1 MISRREIIDVAT
13 IKGLNPH
20 IVEKDYVLGWL
31 LWGICNHETLGKSWL
46 FKGGTCLKKC
56 FFETYRFSEDL
67 DFTLSDATH
76 IDDGFLK
83 AVFGEICEH
92 IYEQAGIELP
102 PHSHKFDIYQNP
114 RGGKSCQ
121 ARIGYQGPVSPRG
134 RSMPRIKLD
143 LTADEFVVLN
153 PIRSQVY
160 HPYSDA
166 PNGGIIIRSYAYEEV
181 FGEKIRALAE
191 RGRPRDLYDV
201 VNLFR
206 NADASPASTAVLIDV
221 LRQKCEFK
229 NIDFPVLAQLEIHR
243 SILQSRWA
251 QMLSHQLPALPPFVT
266 FWNELPIFFTW
277 LESGVIPQAPPAYIG
292 ETGER
297 IIRERTLLLPVS
309 AKAKTCIEIIRFAAS
324 NLLCVDLDYRGHIRR
339 IEPYSLRFNGE
350 GNIILGVHDVDKNER
365 DDCLVDNIQGA
376 QVTDQVFNPRFA
388 IELMPAAQITSVQR
402 AGSSL

>member
-1 MISRREIIDVAT
+1 MISKREIIDVAT
-13 IKGLNPH
+13 IKGLSPH

-31 LWGICNHETLGKSWL
+31 LWGISNHEILGESWL

-67 DFTLSDATH
+67 DFTLSDASH

-83 AVFGEICEH
+83 TVFGEICENV
-92 IYEQAGIELP
+92 YQQTGIELP
-102 PHSHKFDIYQNP
+102 SHSHKFDIYQNL

-121 ARIGYQGPVSPRG
+121 TRIGYQGPVSPRG
-134 RSMPRIKLD
+134 RSMPRIRLD
-143 LTADEFVVLN
+143 LTADELVALSPV
-153 PIRSQVY
+153 RSQVY

-166 PNGGIIIRSYAYEEV
+166 PNGDIIIQSYAYEEAY
-181 FGEKIRALAE
+181 GEKVRALAE

-206 NADASPASTAVLIDV
+206 NPEARPTASVLDDV

-229 NIDFPVLAQLEIHR
+229 NLDFPSFAQLEIHR
-243 SILQSRWA
+243 PSLEVKWA
-251 QMLSHQLPALPPFVT
+251 QMLEHQLPFLPPFGT

-277 LESGVIPQAPPAYIG
+277 LESGIIPQAPPSCAG
-292 ETGER
+292 ETGEGL
-297 IIRERTLLLPVS
+297 IRERTLVLPVS
-309 AKAKTCIEIIRFAAS
+309 PKIKACIEIIRFAAS
-324 NLLCVDLDYRGHIRR
+324 NLLCVDLDYQGHMKR

-365 DDCLVDNIQGA
+365 NGYLVDNIQGA
-376 QVTDQVFNPRFA
+376 QITDQVFNPRFA
-388 IELMPAAQITSVQR
+388 IELMPTP
-402 AGSSL
+402 

>member
-1 MISRREIIDVAT
+1 MISKREIIDIAT

-31 LWGICNHETLGKSWL
+31 LWGICNHEILGKSWF

-67 DFTLSDATH
+67 DFTLADASH

-83 AVFGEICEH
+83 TVFGEICEQ
-92 IYEQAGIELP
+92 IYEQTGIELP
-102 PHSHKFDIYQNP
+102 LYSHKFEVYQNP

-143 LTADEFVVLN
+143 LTADELVVLS
-153 PIRSQVY
+153 PIQSQVY

-166 PNGGIIIRSYAYEEV
+166 PNGGIIIRSYAYEEA

-206 NADASPASTAVLIDV
+206 NPEARPVTTVLNDV

-229 NIDFPVLAQLEIHR
+229 NLDFPAFAQIEINRPFLE
-243 SILQSRWA
+243 SRWA
-251 QMLSHQLPALPPFVT
+251 QMLAHQLPVLPPFVA
-266 FWNELPIFFTW
+266 FWDELPIFFEW
-277 LESGVIPQAPPAYIG
+277 LHDGTSLRVPVAYIG
-292 ETGER
+292 DKGEET
-297 IIRERTLLLPVS
+297 IRERTLRLPISVVIHS
-309 AKAKTCIEIIRFAAS
+309 YIEIIRFAAS
-324 NLLCVDLDYRGHIRR
+324 NLLCVDLDYQGHTRR
-339 IEPYSLRFNGE
+339 IEPYSLRRTE
-350 GNIILGVHDVDKNER
+350 KGNIVLNAYDVDKKEHHN
-365 DDCLVDNIQGA
+365 CFINGIHGA
-376 QVTDQVFNPRFA
+376 RVTGQVFSPRFA
-388 IELMPAAQITSVQR
+388 IELTPSAQ
-402 AGSSL
+402 SLFR

>member
-13 IKGLNPH
+13 VKGLNPH

-31 LWGICNHETLGKSWL
+31 LWGICNHEILGKSWL

-67 DFTLSDATH
+67 DFTLADASH
-76 IDDGFLK
+76 IDNGFLK
-83 AVFGEICEH
+83 TVFGEICER
-92 IYEQAGIELP
+92 IYEQSGIELP
-102 PHSHKFDIYQNP
+102 PHSHKFDVYQNP

-143 LTADEFVVLN
+143 LTADELVVLS
-153 PIRSQVY
+153 PIQLQVY

-166 PNGGIIIRSYAYEEV
+166 PDGGIVIRSYAYEEA

-206 NADASPASTAVLIDV
+206 NPEARPATTVLDDV

-229 NIDFPVLAQLEIHR
+229 NLGFPVFAQLEINR
-243 SILQSRWA
+243 PFLESRWA

-266 FWNELPIFFTW
+266 FWDELPIFFEW
-277 LESGVIPQAPPAYIG
+277 LHDGASPRIPAAYIG
-292 ETGER
+292 DEGEEA
-297 IIRERTLLLPVS
+297 IRERTLRLPVS
-309 AKAKTCIEIIRFAAS
+309 VVTQAYIEIIRFAAS
-324 NLLCVDLDYRGHIRR
+324 NLLCVDLDYERYIRR
-339 IEPYSLRFNGE
+339 IEPYSLRRTEE
-350 GNIILGVHDVDKNER
+350 GNIVLNAYDVDKNEHHNY
-365 DDCLVDNIQGA
+365 LINGIHGA
-376 QVTDQVFNPRFA
+376 RVTGQVFSPRFA
-388 IELMPAAQITSVQR
+388 VELTPSAQ
-402 AGSSL
+402 SLFR

>member
-1 MISRREIIDVAT
+1 MISKREIIDIAT

-31 LWGICNHETLGKSWL
+31 LWGICNHEILGKSWF

-67 DFTLSDATH
+67 DFTVADASH

-83 AVFGEICEH
+83 TVFGEICEQ
-92 IYEQAGIELP
+92 IYEQTGIELP
-102 PHSHKFDIYQNP
+102 LHSHKFEVYQNP

-143 LTADEFVVLN
+143 LTADELVVLS
-153 PIRSQVY
+153 PIQSQVY

-166 PNGGIIIRSYAYEEV
+166 PNGGIIIRSYAYEEA

-206 NADASPASTAVLIDV
+206 NPEARPVTTVLNDV

-229 NIDFPVLAQLEIHR
+229 NLDFPAFAQIEINKPFLE
-243 SILQSRWA
+243 SRWA
-251 QMLSHQLPALPPFVT
+251 QMLAHQLPVLPPFVA
-266 FWNELPIFFTW
+266 FWDELPIFFEW
-277 LESGVIPQAPPAYIG
+277 LHDGTSLRVPVAYIG
-292 ETGER
+292 DKGEET
-297 IIRERTLLLPVS
+297 IRERTLRLPISVVIHS
-309 AKAKTCIEIIRFAAS
+309 YIEIIRFAAS
-324 NLLCVDLDYRGHIRR
+324 NLLCVDLDYQGHTSR
-339 IEPYSLRFNGE
+339 IEPYSLRRTE
-350 GNIILGVHDVDKNER
+350 KGNIVLTAYDVDKKEHHNYFI
-365 DDCLVDNIQGA
+365 NGIHGA
-376 QVTDQVFNPRFA
+376 RVTGQVFSPRFA
-388 IELMPAAQITSVQR
+388 IELTPSAQ
-402 AGSSL
+402 SLFR

>member
-1 MISRREIIDVAT
+1 VISKREIIDVAT

-31 LWGICNHETLGKSWL
+31 LWGISNHEILGESWL

-67 DFTLSDATH
+67 DFTLSDAAH

-83 AVFGEICEH
+83 TVFGEICEH
-92 IYEQAGIELP
+92 IYEQTGLELP
-102 PHSHKFDIYQNP
+102 SHSCKFDIYQNP

-143 LTADEFVVLN
+143 LTADEFVVLS
-153 PIRSQVY
+153 PVRSQVY

-166 PNGGIIIRSYAYEEV
+166 PNGDIIIRSYAYEEA

-206 NADASPASTAVLIDV
+206 NADARPASTAVLIDV
-221 LRQKCEFK
+221 LRQKCEFR

-251 QMLSHQLPALPPFVT
+251 QMLSYQLPALPPFVT

-277 LESGVIPQAPPAYIG
+277 LESGIAPQVPPSCIG
-292 ETGER
+292 EAGGR
-297 IIRERTLLLPVS
+297 VIRERTLLLQVS
-309 AKAKTCIEIIRFAAS
+309 AKVKTCIEIIRFAAS
-324 NLLCVDLDYRGHIRR
+324 NLLCVDLDYRGNTRR
-339 IEPYSLRFNGE
+339 VEPYSLRFNGE
-350 GNIILGVHDVDKNER
+350 GGIILEVHDVDKNECDR
-365 DDCLVDNIQGA
+365 YLVDNIQGA
-376 QVTDQVFNPRFA
+376 QITDQVFNPRFA
-388 IELMPAAQITSVQR
+388 IELMPATDITGVP
-402 AGSSL
+402 AAISS